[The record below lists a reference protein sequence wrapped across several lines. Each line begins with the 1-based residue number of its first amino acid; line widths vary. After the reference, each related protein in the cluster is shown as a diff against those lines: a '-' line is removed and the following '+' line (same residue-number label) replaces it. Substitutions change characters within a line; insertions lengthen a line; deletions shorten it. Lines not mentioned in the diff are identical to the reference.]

1 MLQNFESLV
10 LAWLALGFLTFI
22 TLLKIPA
29 PYGKFSKTSWGPMI
43 PSKLG
48 WFVMEIIS
56 PLALIY
62 FFLNG
67 TISSL
72 MGIGGGTLSVPYISF
87 LIDDIKKSIATAS
100 ALGLVIATTS
110 IIFMCM
116 INLEIF
122 YSKINHLS
130 LLLIIP
136 ASIVGSYIGVTLLKK
151 IDADKVKKI
160 FSGLLI
166 IIALYI
172 FID

>member
-1 MLQNFESLV
+1 MISILRYNYVTSLNFQ
-10 LAWLALGFLTFI
+10 
-22 TLLKIPA
+22 
-29 PYGKFSKTSWGPMI
+29 
-43 PSKLG
+43 
-48 WFVMEIIS
+48 EIIN
-56 PLALIY
+56 

-110 IIFMCM
+110 IIFMYM

-130 LLLIIP
+130 LFLIIP

-160 FSGLLI
+160 FSALLI

>member
-1 MLQNFESLV
+1 MIIVRSV
-10 LAWLALGFLTFI
+10 
-22 TLLKIPA
+22 
-29 PYGKFSKTSWGPMI
+29 GKF
-43 PSKLG
+43 
-48 WFVMEIIS
+48 
-56 PLALIY
+56 Y
-62 FFLNG
+62 FFFNG

-110 IIFMCM
+110 IIFMYM

-130 LLLIIP
+130 LFLIIP

-151 IDADKVKKI
+151 IDPDKVKKI

>member
-1 MLQNFESLV
+1 
-10 LAWLALGFLTFI
+10 
-22 TLLKIPA
+22 
-29 PYGKFSKTSWGPMI
+29 
-43 PSKLG
+43 
-48 WFVMEIIS
+48 
-56 PLALIY
+56 
-62 FFLNG
+62 
-67 TISSL
+67 

-110 IIFMCM
+110 IIFMYM

-130 LLLIIP
+130 LFFIIP
-136 ASIVGSYIGVTLLKK
+136 ASIIGSYIGVKMLKR
-151 IDADKVKKI
+151 INPDKVKEI

-172 FID
+172 FIDWSGLYY

>member
-10 LAWLALGFLTFI
+10 LVWLALGFLTFI

-67 TISSL
+67 TIEKTPTNITFIALWSL
-72 MGIGGGTLSVPYISF
+72 HYLNRSVIYPLRQNNPAKMPLLIAILAFLFNVVNGYINGTH
-87 LIDDIKKSIATAS
+87 
-100 ALGLVIATTS
+100 LGNIQA
-110 IIFMCM
+110 
-116 INLEIF
+116 
-122 YSKINHLS
+122 LS
-130 LLLIIP
+130 LIHISEP
-136 ASIVGSYIGVTLLKK
+136 TRRS
-151 IDADKVKKI
+151 
-160 FSGLLI
+160 
-166 IIALYI
+166 
-172 FID
+172 

>member
-1 MLQNFESLV
+1 
-10 LAWLALGFLTFI
+10 
-22 TLLKIPA
+22 
-29 PYGKFSKTSWGPMI
+29 
-43 PSKLG
+43 
-48 WFVMEIIS
+48 
-56 PLALIY
+56 
-62 FFLNG
+62 
-67 TISSL
+67 

-110 IIFMCM
+110 IIFMYM

-130 LLLIIP
+130 LFLIIP

-151 IDADKVKKI
+151 IDSDKVKKI